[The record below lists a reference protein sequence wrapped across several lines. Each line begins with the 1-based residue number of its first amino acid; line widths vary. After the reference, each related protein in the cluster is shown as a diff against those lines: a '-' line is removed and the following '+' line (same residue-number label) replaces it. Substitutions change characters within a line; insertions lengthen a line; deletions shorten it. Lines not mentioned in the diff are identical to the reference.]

1 MLRWVVGL
9 WVVVGWTPKIRRAF
23 WGTAER
29 RYFSFPKEIG
39 AVVVA
44 ISTVRLRRAYAP
56 FCGSLETHVE
66 VVAESVLQVD
76 WLGEMD
82 GEYRFEKRLVRLGK

>member
-1 MLRWVVGL
+1 MMWLTVVWIGCPNICCAVL
-9 WVVVGWTPKIRRAF
+9 F
-23 WGTAER
+23 TAER

-56 FCGSLETHVE
+56 FCGAQETHVE

-76 WLGEMD
+76 WLVEMD
-82 GEYRFEKRLVRLGK
+82 GEYRFEKRLVGLGK